1 MSKKQPDTLEVC
13 RRSLF
18 ATKDEL
24 AALYTEAMVLRVLRI
39 RDLYAWVIA
48 NPDAKD
54 RQFVEEHL
62 YRYRLSK
69 FTAYSDLAIIKQ
81 LLPSL
86 SAASRDWHRWRSNEM
101 FLETYSMAKKRKDTR
116 TMERAA
122 SAYAKYNRVDIEDEQ
137 TVPWERLLPQ
147 PFTATDDPSV
157 LGIKPIPNLQD
168 KIDALLDKYRAET
181 IDIDDVDFEEVDL
194 EENVLFP
201 DEQQNNEADNTGF
214 C

>member
-18 ATKDEL
+18 AAKEEL
-24 AALYTEAMVLRVLRI
+24 DALYTEAMVLRVLRI

-101 FLETYSMAKKRKDTR
+101 FLETYSMAKKRKDTH

-122 SAYAKYNRVDIEDEQ
+122 SAYAKYNRVDLEDEQ
-137 TVPWERLLPQ
+137 AVPWEQLLPQ

-157 LGIKPIPNLQD
+157 LGIKPIPNLQE
-168 KIDALLDKYRAET
+168 KIDALLEKYRAET

-194 EENVLFP
+194 EENVLFN
-201 DEQQNNEADNTGF
+201 DSTQ
-214 C
+214 